1 MFECYR
7 TFRDIQSVC
16 TNCNTIYIDY
26 RIHKNY
32 VAITYEGLPPSISST
47 AIPNDLVYVVLN
59 ASKQKI
65 YLRTKKAFKG
75 LFPKLA
81 LILVVCLMHTKQEE
95 EEAYHTIFWKVAASC
110 TDITLL
116 CAHRC
121 SKKASCIY
129 NIIKGIFTDW
139 NWFLFLLQILKH
151 NIT

>member
-16 TNCNTIYIDY
+16 TNCNTIYFDY
-26 RIHKNY
+26 RIYENY
-32 VAITYEGLPPSISST
+32 VVHAIIISNT
-47 AIPNDLVYVVLN
+47 ANPNDLLYVVLN
-59 ASKQKI
+59 SSEQKL

-151 NIT
+151 ST